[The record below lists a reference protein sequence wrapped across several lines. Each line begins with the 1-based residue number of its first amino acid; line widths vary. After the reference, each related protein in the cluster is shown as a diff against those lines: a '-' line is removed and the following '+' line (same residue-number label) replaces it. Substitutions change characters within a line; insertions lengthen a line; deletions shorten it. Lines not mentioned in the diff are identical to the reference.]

1 MARYAYPGPV
11 GRVEC
16 GGGPL
21 VVVPVEVLTRWE
33 GVDSEGP
40 ESDYDRACAVVG
52 RTGLLTV
59 GPSHALV
66 RGDGPSSTT
75 FLPKQGVFVRWVA
88 AESEVEL
95 LGGVEAA
102 WEDVAWEDGQVWEV
116 PGAGRALRLRLARP
130 EVEPDNHTRGA
141 AASGPDRGDHRARLR
156 TLAAANGPLP
166 ARASARLVEH
176 PEPHVRG
183 AVAAHVTDEPPGRFS
198 RLLIHC
204 RAAGRRTWR
213 RSRPPRPAC
222 RSARAPGRKTR
233 TCSSAT
239 R

>member
-1 MARYAYPGPV
+1 MASYAYPGPV
-11 GRVEC
+11 DRVEC

-33 GVDSEGP
+33 GVGSEGP

-156 TLAAANGPLP
+156 TLAAANGPP
-166 ARASARLVEH
+166 AGPGECSPRRASGAARPGCGRRARHGRAARAFLPPADPL
-176 PEPHVRG
+176 PGCGP
-183 AVAAHVTDEPPGRFS
+183 AYVAP
-198 RLLIHC
+198 
-204 RAAGRRTWR
+204 
-213 RSRPPRPAC
+213 
-222 RSARAPGRKTR
+222 
-233 TCSSAT
+233 
-239 R
+239 